1 VCWLVCGRIS
11 NNSRLRR
18 KPAELV
24 AVAGVKPGDK
34 VIELDP
40 GPLYFTQI
48 LSNVVGPKGQVYA
61 YIPSDL
67 DELYKK
73 DNIVVPPPP
82 EPRYRNVTF
91 VYEPADDHSKRVF
104 DSSIRGVT
112 DQFIFKFQKPGGRN
126 R

>member
-1 VCWLVCGRIS
+1 VCGRIS

-91 VYEPADDHSKRVF
+91 VYEPIAKVHAPEAADLVWTNDNIHDFHTSC
-104 DSSIRGVT
+104 SGPPT
-112 DQFIFKFQKPGGRN
+112 
-126 R
+126 